1 MNAALFCTAAALP
14 TNFFANLSTSDL
26 AALDTLSYYLIREL
40 ICLRVNDAGDDFLV
54 GKIWLP
60 GTPLALQLW
69 EIAASKHEVFDDG
82 EHDLFRDVS
91 EMMDIL
97 FHDRE
102 MLPPLVKGMFQPFVK
117 LVSDGVE
124 ADSYDLQTLVNSDPG
139 HNDRMLTN
147 APLVSFEIGTE
158 ICANYGVFSTIFGA
172 DSYIRALGK
181 SEWVLDSAK
190 AFLELLHA
198 KEGKMTW
205 TWQELAKFQTISS
218 LFINNTRA
226 VGLAK
231 VALAAEAEAAAG
243 QAHTDEATSR
253 ASSARRIAV
262 AAAANADEVMQLT
275 FLEGYNDGR
284 DFAEEL
290 MPEIEA
296 YGIVLAVTI
305 AMERWGGRIN
315 EKKLRDGIE
324 KNIPIELRELYPQP
338 DILEDISKEAVFKL
352 SPLDAVCLLANLFLR
367 EVEGKMPADY
377 VETLYIQAQSQQ
389 FQSQSKRK
397 FPLVCF
403 PDTLK
408 VSYKD
413 EELDVVSAI
422 DLHGGHFTTI
432 VFSLNTSGGI
442 QTTIFDCA
450 KRAPKTKKINPER
463 TIPNIV
469 RVICA
474 RPSARSS
481 CVVMQIAATSGEW
494 CYSYFSNVHFQ
505 HTKNRRRTANSRA
518 KRECCCGSR

>member
-198 KEGKMTW
+198 KEGKK

-218 LFINNTRA
+218 LFVNNTRA

-253 ASSARRIAV
+253 AISAGRIAV

-284 DFAEEL
+284 DFADEL
-290 MPEIEA
+290 MSEIEA

-305 AMERWGGRIN
+305 AMERWGGRIT
-315 EKKLRDGIE
+315 EKKLRDGIQ
-324 KNIPIELRELYPQP
+324 KNIPNELRERYPEP
-338 DILEDISKEAVFKL
+338 EILEDIGEKAVLKL
-352 SPLDAVCLLANLFLR
+352 SPLEAVCLLANLFLR
-367 EVEGKMPADY
+367 EVEGKMSAEY

-481 CVVMQIAATSGEW
+481 CVVMQMAATSGEW